1 MPAVIPLLGTVFVAL
16 GGADG
21 VGATGGLCP
30 PVSLSFSRRLFGARP
45 ELSFKPRFVALIRIW
60 CLDIVGQD
68 TSLIHIARRAYL
80 VRVLP
85 HWCTTQSH
93 SISPVVP
100 TDLLSSASFLRRSVS
115 SSDQAPTAPAVEPVE
130 IGGADG
136 GAVVVDVDAC

>member
-16 GGADG
+16 DGADG

-30 PVSLSFSRRLFGARP
+30 VVSLSFSRRLFGARP

-60 CLDIVGQD
+60 CL
-68 TSLIHIARRAYL
+68 

-93 SISPVVP
+93 SISPLVP

-115 SSDQAPTAPAVEPVE
+115 SSDQAPTAPAVEPVA
-130 IGGADG
+130 IVGADG
-136 GAVVVDVDAC
+136 DVAAVDVDAC